1 MRACRWQLPPRFVST
16 PQTTQGVGAIA
27 CVRRGAGKRG
37 LRMGAF
43 EDIDLSQFDR
53 ADVDPDMLLRITLAW
68 EHVEE
73 LREVDAPEFLLED
86 AQRLLERHVTALAV
100 WYRARMF
107 PR

>member
-1 MRACRWQLPPRFVST
+1 
-16 PQTTQGVGAIA
+16 
-27 CVRRGAGKRG
+27 
-37 LRMGAF
+37 MGTF
-43 EDIDLSQFDR
+43 DEIDLSQFDR

-68 EHVEE
+68 EHVEA